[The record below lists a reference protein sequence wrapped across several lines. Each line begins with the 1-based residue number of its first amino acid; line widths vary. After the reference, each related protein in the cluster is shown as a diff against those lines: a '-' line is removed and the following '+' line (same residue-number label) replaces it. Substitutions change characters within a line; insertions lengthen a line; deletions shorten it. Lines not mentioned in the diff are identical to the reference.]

1 MEQLEEVFDGFF
13 KEIMTLNDYIQKYA
27 QETPDALAIVTP
39 TEQITYAALWDNITT
54 TAAILE
60 RQGVCPQRPH
70 VFRATQDIR
79 FIITYCAI
87 HFNEAVAVPLEQSVP
102 QEVFDTIQN
111 EANHYP
117 FPKGTADLLYTSGS
131 TGKAKGV
138 MLSETALT
146 TCAENFIHDHH
157 YTADLVFI
165 ISGPLNHIASL
176 FKIHPTLMAGGTVS
190 VIDGLKD
197 INAFFSVFEKMP
209 NRRFASFLV
218 PASIRMILQFSRD
231 ELLKVA
237 DTIEFIE
244 TGAAPIT
251 QSDMKT
257 LAEVLPQAHLY
268 NTLGGTE
275 IGAVCTYDFNDGKYM
290 AGCVGKPMLHSHIEI
305 DPEGTIL
312 ISAPTLMT
320 GYINDA
326 EKTSQVLRDGVFR
339 TSDRGYFDDEG
350 NLHLLGRS
358 DDAINVGGFK
368 ADPIEIENM
377 VMTLPYIKDC
387 ICISAPHPI
396 AGTCIKLL
404 YVVKEGEE
412 CKHKDVAL
420 YLKSKFEAYKV
431 PTLYEKVDSIKMTYN
446 GKKDRQWYK

>member
-1 MEQLEEVFDGFF
+1 
-13 KEIMTLNDYIQKYA
+13 MTLNDYIRKHA

-60 RQGVCPQRPH
+60 RQSVRPQRPH
-70 VFRATQDIR
+70 VFRATQDIN
-79 FIITYCAI
+79 FIITYCAV
-87 HFNEAVAVPLEQSVP
+87 HFNEAVAIPLEQSVP
-102 QEVFDTIQN
+102 QETFDAILKETS
-111 EANHYP
+111 HYQ

-138 MLSETALT
+138 MLSETAWT
-146 TCAENFIHDHH
+146 ACAENFIYDHH

-176 FKIHPTLMAGGTVS
+176 SKIHPTLMAGATIF

-197 INAFFSVFEKMP
+197 INAFFSVFDKMP

-231 ELLKVA
+231 ALMNVA
-237 DTIEFIE
+237 DSIEFIE

-251 QSDMKT
+251 HSDMKE
-257 LAEVLPQAHLY
+257 LATILPKSHLY

-275 IGAVCTYDFNDGKYM
+275 IGAVCTYDFNDGRYM
-290 AGCVGKPMLHSHIEI
+290 AGCVGKPMHNSKIEI
-305 DPEGTIL
+305 DAEGTII
-312 ISAPTLMT
+312 ISSPTLMT
-320 GYINDA
+320 GYINDP
-326 EKTSQVLRDGVFR
+326 EKTAQVLQNGVFR
-339 TSDRGYFDDEG
+339 TSDRGRFDEEG
-350 NLHLLGRS
+350 NLHLLGRN

-377 VMTLPYIKDC
+377 VMTLDYIKDC

-404 YVVKEGEE
+404 YVVKEGKE

-431 PTLYEKVDSIKMTYN
+431 PTLYEKVDSIKQTYN
-446 GKKDRQWYK
+446 GKKDRQAYKN